1 MKAMNER
8 KLETLKAMHNIVC
21 LMNDEDAYGSWINL
35 IPDQATND
43 DLAEIANDEDDSIY
57 NDAVVLFM
65 RLCSNYGKDG
75 LFFQNYPNS
84 KLYGVVKK

>member
-1 MKAMNER
+1 MKTMNER

-21 LMNDEDAYGSWINL
+21 LMNDEYAYASWINL
-35 IPDQATND
+35 IPDDAREED
-43 DLAEIANDEDDSIY
+43 FREIAEDADDSIY

-65 RLCSNYGKDG
+65 KLCSRYGKDG

-84 KLYGVVKK
+84 KLYGIAK